1 MGSEKHRRADHVR
14 NEFRGK
20 IGRGNLDKR
29 KLLST
34 TLTLLNAIAALA
46 MMGESSQPVSGNSTP
61 AAMGMPT
68 TL

>member
-20 IGRGNLDKR
+20 IGHGNLDKR

-34 TLTLLNAIAALA
+34 TLTLLNAIAW
-46 MMGESSQPVSGNSTP
+46 QQHSGVTTP
-61 AAMGMPT
+61 MSRATKMRSRG
-68 TL
+68 